1 MAFIEAYVTNL
12 GKYNEG
18 ELASE
23 PLKFPT
29 TTEEVQALLKR
40 IGVDNI
46 QYEEIFIA
54 DYGGDLPELN
64 ACLGEYESIDEL
76 NHLAC
81 LLSELDKSDLEKFEA
96 AVASGEHTSGVG
108 DLINLVEN
116 LDCYD
121 FYIGVSD
128 DETLG
133 RIYAEDMEL
142 INIPE
147 NLRDYFDY
155 EAYGRDMRIN
165 EDGGFVK
172 GGFFL
177 PNGSQF
183 IEYYHGLED
192 IPDDHKVF
200 AYQQMA
206 QCKAIYD
213 KHAETIMGNMDSV
226 VFLGGRESSTIKEIS
241 ENWLGK
247 STIYM
252 QTDGRSKGQS
262 ESYNQNTQRL
272 GRELMTPAELA
283 TMPGDRC
290 ILQLRGLPPFYS
302 PKYDLKQHPNYKYTA
317 EADKVKNAFSLDQ
330 LINRR
335 RRPGLSEACEVYE
348 ADGTD
353 TGPIGEDEDIL
364 NYDDVDDPDAYV

>member
-54 DYGGDLPELN
+54 DYDGDLPELN

-183 IEYYHGLED
+183 TEYYHGRED
-192 IPDDHKVF
+192 IPDEHKVF
-200 AYQQMA
+200 AYPQLSIREQMA
-206 QCKAIYD
+206 AYQFETTMLARDLIATVIKTFFEELDDVRDGKRQMNDESPYAGMYASYFNKDRDWFIQADTEEITTFFADDPIYKLEMLTELIYRDARRLTDAGIQAILYRKIIELYEVID
-213 KHAETIMGNMDSV
+213 IRSQEFSMD
-226 VFLGGRESSTIKEIS
+226 RMNRTTE
-241 ENWLGK
+241 
-247 STIYM
+247 
-252 QTDGRSKGQS
+252 
-262 ESYNQNTQRL
+262 
-272 GRELMTPAELA
+272 
-283 TMPGDRC
+283 
-290 ILQLRGLPPFYS
+290 
-302 PKYDLKQHPNYKYTA
+302 LKQWLTTYEYK
-317 EADKVKNAFSLDQ
+317 S
-330 LINRR
+330 
-335 RRPGLSEACEVYE
+335 
-348 ADGTD
+348 
-353 TGPIGEDEDIL
+353 
-364 NYDDVDDPDAYV
+364 

>member
-1 MAFIEAYVTNL
+1 MASLFEAYITNL

-18 ELASE
+18 ELVGE
-23 PLKFPT
+23 TLEFPT
-29 TTEEVQALLKR
+29 SPQEVQALLKR
-40 IGVDNI
+40 IGVDGI
-46 QYEEIFIA
+46 RYEEFFITSFDGDVLGLY
-54 DYGGDLPELN
+54 DY
-64 ACLGEYESIDEL
+64 LGEYENLDEL

-108 DLINLVEN
+108 DLINLAEN

-192 IPDDHKVF
+192 IPDEHKVF
-200 AYQQMA
+200 AYPQLSIREQMA
-206 QCKAIYD
+206 AYKEVIDRFPQA
-213 KHAETIMGNMDSV
+213 AERPRPEQSH
-226 VFLGGRESSTIKEIS
+226 
-241 ENWLGK
+241 
-247 STIYM
+247 
-252 QTDGRSKGQS
+252 TDR
-262 ESYNQNTQRL
+262 
-272 GRELMTPAELA
+272 
-283 TMPGDRC
+283 
-290 ILQLRGLPPFYS
+290 
-302 PKYDLKQHPNYKYTA
+302 
-317 EADKVKNAFSLDQ
+317 
-330 LINRR
+330 
-335 RRPGLSEACEVYE
+335 
-348 ADGTD
+348 
-353 TGPIGEDEDIL
+353 
-364 NYDDVDDPDAYV
+364 